1 MQPRKAV
8 HAVSAHAVSAL
19 IVGLLLAA
27 PGSLLASMEDIQA
40 KYNESAAAV
49 TATKLEDAAK
59 LSGEALAMAEAELGE
74 VEQTGVLAYNTGVLY
89 TTVRNWKEARG
100 PLEKALAIYQKV
112 HGKDSPKLIPV
123 MDKLATVYTALQD
136 ANAGVPMLEQKLEI
150 VSKQKG
156 EKSKEA
162 ANVMRDLAVAET
174 ARGKHEKARRM
185 QRRALGIYT
194 DTVGETSE
202 EVGLLYLGM
211 SYTEFTDPE
220 TGLSKLETAPKYTR
234 KGIEILEAVYPD
246 GSPQRLELY
255 TNMIE
260 RTRPFAEASP
270 QGARNLKELE
280 DKLEAQKK
288 IAAEQ
293 GKGAAAQ

>member
-1 MQPRKAV
+1 MQPRHVA
-8 HAVSAHAVSAL
+8 SAL
-19 IVGLLLAA
+19 ILGLLLAA
-27 PGSLLASMEDIQA
+27 PLSVLASMEDIQA

-49 TATKLEDAAK
+49 KANKLDDAAR
-59 LSGEALAMAEAELGE
+59 LSGEALAMAEAELGAE
-74 VEQTGVLAYNTGVLY
+74 AEQTGVLAYNTGVLY
-89 TTVRNWKEARG
+89 TTLRNWKEARG
-100 PLEKALAIYQKV
+100 PLEKALAAYQKV

-123 MDKLATVYTALQD
+123 MDKLAMVYTALQD
-136 ANAGVPMLEQKLEI
+136 ANAGAPMLEQKLEI

-162 ANVMRDLAVAET
+162 ADVIRDLAVAET

-185 QRRALGIYT
+185 QRKALGIYEG
-194 DTVGETSE
+194 TVGEKSE
-202 EVGLLYLGM
+202 EVGMLYLGM
-211 SYTEFTDPE
+211 SYTEITDPD

-234 KGIEILEAVYPD
+234 KGIEILESVYPE
-246 GSPQRLELY
+246 GSAKRIELY

-260 RTRPFAEASP
+260 RSRPFADSSP
-270 QGARNLKELE
+270 QAARNLKELE

-293 GKGAAAQ
+293 QGKAAEAAK